1 MNASG
6 TVLCAV
12 LPVFGI
18 MAVGFS
24 LRHLKWLTADADQ
37 SLLRVCVNLL
47 LPSLIFES
55 VLGNAALRRPENL
68 LLPPLVGVVTVLVG
82 IGLAWVVARFTGLET
97 SKERRTFALT
107 TGLHNYSYIP
117 LPLCLLLFDAG
128 TVGVLLVHNVGVE
141 ITMWTVGVA
150 VLSGRGLSGGWKNIL
165 SPPLVALLLA
175 LTLNAF
181 GYFFP
186 LPAALALP
194 SKAFMTTV
202 HWLGQSAI
210 PVALLMIGAMIAD
223 YLPELRGGH
232 FLRVVALAILV
243 RLLLMPIL
251 FLLLAKYLPCS
262 VELQRVIIVQGSMSA
277 AVLPVVLAKHYGGD
291 SRTALQ
297 VVLGTSLTGLVA
309 IPFWIQ
315 TGQWF
320 IGL

>member
-68 LLPPLVGVVTVLVG
+68 LLPPLVGVVTVLAG
-82 IGLAWVVARFTGLET
+82 IGLAWGLARLTGLET
-97 SKERRTFALT
+97 PKERRTFALT

-117 LPLCLLLFDAG
+117 LPLCLLLFDSG

-150 VLSGRGLSGGWKNIL
+150 VLSGRGLSGGWRNIL

-175 LTLNAF
+175 LTSNAL

-186 LPAALALP
+186 LPAILALP
-194 SKAFMTTV
+194 SRAFMTTV

-223 YLPELRGGH
+223 HLPELRGGH
-232 FLRVVALAILV
+232 FLRVVALAILI
-243 RLLLMPIL
+243 RLVLMPVL

-262 VELQRVIIVQGSMSA
+262 VELQRVIIVQGAMSA
-277 AVLPVVLAKHYGGD
+277 AVLPVVLTKHYGGD

-297 VVLGTSLTGLVA
+297 VVLGTSLAGLVA

-315 TGQWF
+315 TGQRF